1 LKRIY
6 FQFMPPPKSE
16 NSFLG
21 IEAKYKD
28 LDQWFS
34 TIPAAV
40 SQSRNYVQATLKT
53 QYPEVRFNNI
63 VSRSQSYKE
72 FSK

>member
-1 LKRIY
+1 
-6 FQFMPPPKSE
+6 MPPPNSE

-34 TIPAAV
+34 TIPAAI
-40 SQSRNYVQATLKT
+40 SQSKHYVQATLKT
-53 QYPEVRFNNI
+53 QYPEVTHFI
-63 VSRSQSYKE
+63 VWVWNLL
-72 FSK
+72 